1 MTSMTMSD
9 WTYKGKPVKN
19 EADFHP
25 KAVAFVYKITRVR
38 DGKFYYGKKL
48 CYFTKTSVKT
58 VTLKNGTKKKKKVKT
73 LVPSD
78 WKTYWSSSV
87 ELQKA
92 VQEEGEEAFTRE
104 ILMWCESKGSASYYE
119 AQYQFDN
126 RVLTDNHDKSWN
138 GIVNLRTNW
147 KHIKPPL

>member
-1 MTSMTMSD
+1 MGSE
-9 WTYKGKPVKN
+9 WTYKGEVIQN

-25 KAVAFVYKITRVR
+25 KALAFVYKITRLT

-48 CYFTKTSVKT
+48 TYFTKTSVKT
-58 VTLKNGTKKKKKVKT
+58 VTLKNGTKKKKKIKT

-78 WKTYWSSSV
+78 WKTYWSSSEELQASVV
-87 ELQKA
+87 EL
-92 VQEEGEEAFTRE
+92 GEEKFTRE

-126 RVLTDNHDKSWN
+126 RVLTDNKANSFN
-138 GIVNLRTNW
+138 GIVNLRCHW

>member
-1 MTSMTMSD
+1 MSSE
-9 WTYKGKPVKN
+9 WTYKGEVVSS

-25 KAVAFVYKITRVR
+25 KALSFVYKITRLT
-38 DGKFYYGKKL
+38 DGKFYFGKKL
-48 CYFTKTSVKT
+48 TYFTKTSVKT

-73 LVPSD
+73 LVASD
-78 WKTYWSSSV
+78 WKTYWSSSE
-87 ELQKA
+87 ELQA
-92 VQEEGEEAFTRE
+92 SVAELGEENFTRE

-126 RVLTDNHDKSWN
+126 RVLTDNKAKSFN
-138 GIVNLRTNW
+138 GIINLRTHW